1 MVDTGQNHLALRL
14 ILANTIFM
22 VHAGL
27 IPNCFKVIA
36 VGVAVALLEYEV
48 TCCSVLDN
56 ISTVF
61 VAPGF
66 IPSPLRV

>member
-22 VHAGL
+22 VHTGL

-56 ISTVF
+56 ISTVC

-66 IPSPLRV
+66 RPIPLRV